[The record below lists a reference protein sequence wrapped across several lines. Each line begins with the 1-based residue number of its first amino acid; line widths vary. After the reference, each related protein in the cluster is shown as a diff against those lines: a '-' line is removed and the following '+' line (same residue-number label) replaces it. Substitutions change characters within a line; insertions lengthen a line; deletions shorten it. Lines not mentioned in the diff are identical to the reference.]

1 MQSTGSISR
10 GKTAQKHNTRECYQ
24 DREHTPDNI
33 DFDRRADNIVL
44 VNRPIEEVY
53 EACFGAAAEAYN
65 AKQVE
70 KGHAERQIPD
80 YLEHVRKDKKLNEM
94 YEFVVQLGNMEEHPD
109 PEVAAAIYREWLD
122 GFSHRYGAQFCIK
135 QAIIHM
141 DEAVA
146 HMHVEVV
153 PVAESKRGLA
163 VQNSMN
169 KAVKQ
174 AGHADYKDMLAGW
187 DEILTEV
194 MEAHG
199 IERVAGD
206 REKQMGGVDINTYK
220 RTKAAEREHE
230 QRLECLQGQIAELEP
245 VAVTFGESARTLI
258 EHRGDGSKER
268 VLAEEESSLGSGI
281 GELERRV
288 QEARSRAGE
297 LERGNQRLGERLR
310 DVRGRHQQLGERFEN
325 LERRMTAVLQALRD
339 VPNTLGAWAL
349 DIANRL
355 GKRTYDPR
363 SLDRMEGYAR
373 ESSKAYNAARAARG
387 EVPQPSRNRR
397 PSI

>member
-153 PVAESKRGLA
+153 PVAESRRGLA

-194 MEAHG
+194 MKAHG

-245 VAVTFGESARTLI
+245 LAVSFVESAGAVISHL
-258 EHRGDGSKER
+258 GDGSKER
-268 VLAEEESSLGSGI
+268 GLAEEESSLGSRV
-281 GELERRV
+281 GELEQQVRAARR
-288 QEARSRAGE
+288 RAGE
-297 LERGNQRLGERLR
+297 LERGNQRLGDRLR
-310 DVRGRHQQLGERFEN
+310 DVRGRHSSLRERFEG
-325 LERRMTAVLQALRD
+325 LERRLEGVLVGMRSIPD
-339 VPNTLGAWAL
+339 TLSEWAQ
-349 DIANRL
+349 DMARRL
-355 GKRTYDPR
+355 GKRVYSPN
-363 SLDRMEGYAR
+363 SLSAMR
-373 ESSKAYNAARAARG
+373 EQVESASKQLDTGVSHGRQKTEHR
-387 EVPQPSRNRR
+387 
-397 PSI
+397 

>member
-94 YEFVVQLGNMEEHPD
+94 YEFVVQLGNMEEHPGSAI
-109 PEVAAAIYREWLD
+109 AAAIYREWLD

-245 VAVTFGESARTLI
+245 LAVTFGESARTLI

-268 VLAEEESSLGSGI
+268 GLAEEESSLGSGI

-310 DVRGRHQQLGERFEN
+310 DVRGRHSSLRERFEG
-325 LERRMTAVLQALRD
+325 LERRLEGVMAGMRSIPD
-339 VPNTLGAWAL
+339 TLSEWAQ
-349 DIANRL
+349 DMARRL
-355 GKRTYDPR
+355 GKRVYSPN
-363 SLDRMEGYAR
+363 SLSAVR
-373 ESSKAYNAARAARG
+373 EQVESASKQLDTGVSHGRQRT
-387 EVPQPSRNRR
+387 EHR
-397 PSI
+397 

>member
-109 PEVAAAIYREWLD
+109 PEIAAAIYREWLD

-163 VQNSMN
+163 VQNSMS

-245 VAVTFGESARTLI
+245 LAVTFGESARTLI

-268 VLAEEESSLGSGI
+268 GLAEEESSLGSGI

-310 DVRGRHQQLGERFEN
+310 DVRGRHSSLRERFEG
-325 LERRMTAVLQALRD
+325 LERRLEGVMAGMRSIPD
-339 VPNTLGAWAL
+339 TLSEWAQ
-349 DIANRL
+349 DMARRL
-355 GKRTYDPR
+355 GKRVYSPN
-363 SLDRMEGYAR
+363 SLSAVR
-373 ESSKAYNAARAARG
+373 EQVESASKQLDTGVSHGRQRT
-387 EVPQPSRNRR
+387 EHR
-397 PSI
+397 

>member
-245 VAVTFGESARTLI
+245 LAVSFVESAGAVISHL
-258 EHRGDGSKER
+258 GDGSKER
-268 VLAEEESSLGSGI
+268 GLAEEESSLGSRV
-281 GELERRV
+281 GELEQQVRA
-288 QEARSRAGE
+288 ARSRAGE
-297 LERGNQRLGERLR
+297 LERGNQRLGDRLR
-310 DVRGRHQQLGERFEN
+310 DVRGRHSSLRERFEG
-325 LERRMTAVLQALRD
+325 LERRLEGVLAGMRSIPD
-339 VPNTLGAWAL
+339 TLSEWAQ
-349 DIANRL
+349 DMARRL
-355 GKRTYDPR
+355 GKRVYSPN
-363 SLDRMEGYAR
+363 SLSAMR
-373 ESSKAYNAARAARG
+373 EQVESASKQLDTGVSHGRQKTEHR
-387 EVPQPSRNRR
+387 
-397 PSI
+397 

>member
-44 VNRPIEEVY
+44 VNRPNEEVY
-53 EACFGAAAEAYN
+53 QACFGDAAEAYN

-153 PVAESKRGLA
+153 PVAESKRGLG

-194 MEAHG
+194 MEARG
-199 IERVAGD
+199 IERVAGE

-268 VLAEEESSLGSGI
+268 GLAEEESSLGSGI

-297 LERGNQRLGERLR
+297 LERGNRQLGERLR
-310 DVRGRHQQLGERFEN
+310 DVRGRHSRLRERFEG
-325 LERRMTAVLQALRD
+325 LERRLEGVMAGMRSIPD
-339 VPNTLGAWAL
+339 TLSEWAQ
-349 DIANRL
+349 DMARRL
-355 GKRTYDPR
+355 GKRVYSPN
-363 SLDRMEGYAR
+363 SLSAMR
-373 ESSKAYNAARAARG
+373 EQVESASKQLDTGVSHGRQKTEHR
-387 EVPQPSRNRR
+387 
-397 PSI
+397 

>member
-10 GKTAQKHNTRECYQ
+10 GKTAQKHNARECYQ

-109 PEVAAAIYREWLD
+109 PEIAAAIYREWLD

-245 VAVTFGESARTLI
+245 LAVTFGESARTLI

-268 VLAEEESSLGSGI
+268 GLAEEESSLGSGI

-310 DVRGRHQQLGERFEN
+310 DVRGRHSSLRERFEG
-325 LERRMTAVLQALRD
+325 LERRLEGVMAGMRSIPD
-339 VPNTLGAWAL
+339 TLSEWAQ
-349 DIANRL
+349 DMARRL
-355 GKRTYDPR
+355 GKRVYSPN
-363 SLDRMEGYAR
+363 SLSAVR
-373 ESSKAYNAARAARG
+373 EQVESASKQLDTGVSHGRQRT
-387 EVPQPSRNRR
+387 EHR
-397 PSI
+397 

>member
-109 PEVAAAIYREWLD
+109 PEIAAAIYREWLD

-194 MEAHG
+194 MKAYG

-245 VAVTFGESARTLI
+245 LAVTFRESARTLI

-268 VLAEEESSLGSGI
+268 GLAEEESSLGSGI

-310 DVRGRHQQLGERFEN
+310 DVRGRHSSLRERFEG
-325 LERRMTAVLQALRD
+325 LERRLEGVMAGMRSIPD
-339 VPNTLGAWAL
+339 TLSEWAQ
-349 DIANRL
+349 DMARRL
-355 GKRTYDPR
+355 GKRVYSPN
-363 SLDRMEGYAR
+363 SLLAMR
-373 ESSKAYNAARAARG
+373 EQVESASKQLDTGVSHGRQRT
-387 EVPQPSRNRR
+387 EHR
-397 PSI
+397 

>member
-122 GFSHRYGAQFCIK
+122 GFSHRYGAQFRIK

-194 MEAHG
+194 MKAHG

-245 VAVTFGESARTLI
+245 LAVSFVESAGAVISHL
-258 EHRGDGSKER
+258 GDGSKER
-268 VLAEEESSLGSGI
+268 GLAEEESSLGSRV
-281 GELERRV
+281 GELEQQVRA
-288 QEARSRAGE
+288 ARSRAGE
-297 LERGNQRLGERLR
+297 LERGNQRLGDRLR
-310 DVRGRHQQLGERFEN
+310 DVRGRHSSLRERFEG
-325 LERRMTAVLQALRD
+325 LERRLEGVLVGMRSIPD
-339 VPNTLGAWAL
+339 TLSEWAQ
-349 DIANRL
+349 DMARRL
-355 GKRTYDPR
+355 GKRVYSPN
-363 SLDRMEGYAR
+363 SLSAMR
-373 ESSKAYNAARAARG
+373 EQVESASKQLDTGVSHGRQKTEHR
-387 EVPQPSRNRR
+387 
-397 PSI
+397 

>member
-109 PEVAAAIYREWLD
+109 PEIAAAIYREWLD

-194 MEAHG
+194 MKAHG

-245 VAVTFGESARTLI
+245 LAVSFVESAGAVISHL
-258 EHRGDGSKER
+258 GDGSKER
-268 VLAEEESSLGSGI
+268 GLAEEESNLGSGI

-310 DVRGRHQQLGERFEN
+310 DVRGRHSSLRERFEG
-325 LERRMTAVLQALRD
+325 LERRLEGVMAGMRSIPD
-339 VPNTLGAWAL
+339 TLSEWAQ
-349 DIANRL
+349 DMARRL
-355 GKRTYDPR
+355 GKRVYSPN
-363 SLDRMEGYAR
+363 SLSAVR
-373 ESSKAYNAARAARG
+373 EQVESASKQLDTGVSHGRQRT
-387 EVPQPSRNRR
+387 EHR
-397 PSI
+397 

>member
-153 PVAESKRGLA
+153 PVAESRRGLA

-194 MEAHG
+194 MKAHG

-245 VAVTFGESARTLI
+245 LAVSFVESAGAVISHL
-258 EHRGDGSKER
+258 GDGSKER
-268 VLAEEESSLGSGI
+268 GLAEEESSLGSRV
-281 GELERRV
+281 GELEQQVRA
-288 QEARSRAGE
+288 ARSRAGE
-297 LERGNQRLGERLR
+297 LERGNQRLGDRLR
-310 DVRGRHQQLGERFEN
+310 DVRGRHSSLRERFEG
-325 LERRMTAVLQALRD
+325 LERRLEGVLVGMRSIPD
-339 VPNTLGAWAL
+339 TLSEWAQ
-349 DIANRL
+349 DMARRL
-355 GKRTYDPR
+355 GKRVYSPN
-363 SLDRMEGYAR
+363 SLSAMR
-373 ESSKAYNAARAARG
+373 EQVESASKQLDTGVSHGRQKTEHR
-387 EVPQPSRNRR
+387 
-397 PSI
+397 

>member
-109 PEVAAAIYREWLD
+109 PEIAAAIYREWLD

-194 MEAHG
+194 MESHG

-245 VAVTFGESARTLI
+245 LAVTFGESARTLI

-268 VLAEEESSLGSGI
+268 GLAEEESSLGSGI

-310 DVRGRHQQLGERFEN
+310 DVRGRHSSLRERFEG
-325 LERRMTAVLQALRD
+325 LERRLEGVMAGMRSIPD
-339 VPNTLGAWAL
+339 TLSEWAQ
-349 DIANRL
+349 DMARRL
-355 GKRTYDPR
+355 GKRVYSPN
-363 SLDRMEGYAR
+363 SLSAVR
-373 ESSKAYNAARAARG
+373 EQVESASKQLDTGVSHGRQRT
-387 EVPQPSRNRR
+387 EHR
-397 PSI
+397 

>member
-109 PEVAAAIYREWLD
+109 PEIAAAIYREWLD

-169 KAVKQ
+169 KAVNQ

-245 VAVTFGESARTLI
+245 LAVTFGESARTLI

-268 VLAEEESSLGSGI
+268 GLAEEESSLGSGI

-310 DVRGRHQQLGERFEN
+310 DVRGRHSSLRERFEG
-325 LERRMTAVLQALRD
+325 LERRLEGVMAGMRLIPD
-339 VPNTLGAWAL
+339 TLSEWAQ
-349 DIANRL
+349 DMARRL
-355 GKRTYDPR
+355 GKRVYSPN
-363 SLDRMEGYAR
+363 SLSAVR
-373 ESSKAYNAARAARG
+373 EQVESASKQLDTGVSHGRQRT
-387 EVPQPSRNRR
+387 EHR
-397 PSI
+397 

>member
-109 PEVAAAIYREWLD
+109 PEIAAAIYREWLD

-194 MEAHG
+194 MKAHG

-245 VAVTFGESARTLI
+245 LAVSFVESAGAVISHL
-258 EHRGDGSKER
+258 GDGSKER
-268 VLAEEESSLGSGI
+268 GLAEEESSLGSRV
-281 GELERRV
+281 GELEQQVRA
-288 QEARSRAGE
+288 ARSRAGE

-310 DVRGRHQQLGERFEN
+310 DVRGRHSSLRERFEG
-325 LERRMTAVLQALRD
+325 LERRLEGVLAGMRSIPD
-339 VPNTLGAWAL
+339 TLSEWAQ
-349 DIANRL
+349 DMARRL
-355 GKRTYDPR
+355 GKRVYSPN
-363 SLDRMEGYAR
+363 SLSAMR
-373 ESSKAYNAARAARG
+373 EQVESASKQLDTGVSHGRQKTEHR
-387 EVPQPSRNRR
+387 
-397 PSI
+397 

>member
-109 PEVAAAIYREWLD
+109 PEIAAAIYREWLD

-230 QRLECLQGQIAELEP
+230 QRLECLQGQIKELEP
-245 VAVTFGESARTLI
+245 LAVTFCESVRTLI

-268 VLAEEESSLGSGI
+268 GLAEEESSLGSGI

-310 DVRGRHQQLGERFEN
+310 DVRGRHSSLRERFEG
-325 LERRMTAVLQALRD
+325 LERRLEGVMAGMRSIPD
-339 VPNTLGAWAL
+339 TLSEWAQ
-349 DIANRL
+349 DMARRL
-355 GKRTYDPR
+355 GKRVYSPN
-363 SLDRMEGYAR
+363 SLLAMR
-373 ESSKAYNAARAARG
+373 EQVESASKQLDTGVSHGRQRT
-387 EVPQPSRNRR
+387 EHR
-397 PSI
+397 

>member
-10 GKTAQKHNTRECYQ
+10 GKTAQKHNTRECYR

-33 DFDRRADNIVL
+33 DFDRRGDNIVL

-53 EACFGAAAEAYN
+53 EACFGAAAEAYS

-70 KGHAERQIPD
+70 KGHPERQIPD
-80 YLEHVRKDKKLNEM
+80 YLEHVRKDKKLHDM
-94 YEFVVQLGNMEEHPD
+94 YEFVVQVGNMDEHPD
-109 PEVAAAIYREWLD
+109 AETAAAIYRDWLD
-122 GFSHRYGAQFCIK
+122 GFSHKYGAQFAVK
-135 QAIIHM
+135 QAIVHM

-187 DEILTEV
+187 DEVLTEC
-194 MEAHG
+194 MEKHG

-206 REKQMGGVDINTYK
+206 RELQMGGVDMETYK
-220 RTKAAEREHE
+220 RSIAAQKAAEAAEE
-230 QRLECLQGQIAELEP
+230 RLECLQRRIEEAELEP
-245 VAVTFGESARTLI
+245 ASESIGESAGALVA
-258 EHRGDGSKER
+258 HRGDGSRERELAAEKE
-268 VLAEEESSLGSGI
+268 SLGSRI
-281 GELERRV
+281 GELERQVRAARARV
-288 QEARSRAGE
+288 PEI
-297 LERGNQRLGERLR
+297 ERR
-310 DVRGRHQQLGERFEN
+310 RGRLDARVEYLRGGLARARERFEG
-325 LERRMTAVLQALRD
+325 LAEKVD
-339 VPNTLGAWAL
+339 GY
-349 DIANRL
+349 IANVGQRVAALLQSL
-355 GKRTYDPR
+355 GVRA
-363 SLDRMEGYAR
+363 YAGNPPLSER
-373 ESSKAYNAARAARG
+373 AVGALAASRAYNAERAARG
-387 EVPQPSRNRR
+387 EVPQPSRRDS

>member
-109 PEVAAAIYREWLD
+109 PEIAAAIYREWLD

-194 MEAHG
+194 MKANG

-230 QRLECLQGQIAELEP
+230 QRLECLQGQIEELEP

-268 VLAEEESSLGSGI
+268 GLAEEESSLGNGV

-310 DVRGRHQQLGERFEN
+310 DVRGRHSGLRERFEG
-325 LERRMTAVLQALRD
+325 LERRLEGVLAGMRSIPD
-339 VPNTLGAWAL
+339 TLSEWAQ
-349 DIANRL
+349 DMARRL
-355 GKRTYDPR
+355 GKRVYSPN
-363 SLDRMEGYAR
+363 SLSAMR
-373 ESSKAYNAARAARG
+373 EQVESASKQLDTGVSHGRQKTEHR
-387 EVPQPSRNRR
+387 
-397 PSI
+397 

>member
-109 PEVAAAIYREWLD
+109 PEIAAAIYREWLD

-187 DEILTEV
+187 DEILTDV

-245 VAVTFGESARTLI
+245 LAVTFGESARTLI

-268 VLAEEESSLGSGI
+268 GLAEEESSLGSGI

-310 DVRGRHQQLGERFEN
+310 DVRGRHSSLRERFEG
-325 LERRMTAVLQALRD
+325 LERRLEGVMAGMRSIPD
-339 VPNTLGAWAL
+339 TLSEWAQ
-349 DIANRL
+349 DMARRL
-355 GKRTYDPR
+355 GKRVYSPN
-363 SLDRMEGYAR
+363 SLSAVR
-373 ESSKAYNAARAARG
+373 EQVESASKQLDTGVSHGRQRT
-387 EVPQPSRNRR
+387 EHR
-397 PSI
+397 

>member
-245 VAVTFGESARTLI
+245 LAVSFVESAGAVISHL
-258 EHRGDGSKER
+258 GDGSKER
-268 VLAEEESSLGSGI
+268 GLAEEESSLGSGI

-310 DVRGRHQQLGERFEN
+310 DVRGRHSSLRERFEG
-325 LERRMTAVLQALRD
+325 LERRLEGVMAGMRSIPD
-339 VPNTLGAWAL
+339 TLSEWAQ
-349 DIANRL
+349 DMARRL
-355 GKRTYDPR
+355 GKRVYSPN
-363 SLDRMEGYAR
+363 SLSAMR
-373 ESSKAYNAARAARG
+373 EQVESASKQLDTGISHGRQKTEHR
-387 EVPQPSRNRR
+387 
-397 PSI
+397 

>member
-70 KGHAERQIPD
+70 KGHAERQIPN

-109 PEVAAAIYREWLD
+109 PEIAAAIYREWLD

-245 VAVTFGESARTLI
+245 LAVTFGESARTLI

-268 VLAEEESSLGSGI
+268 GLAEEESSLGSGI

-297 LERGNQRLGERLR
+297 LERGNRRLGERLR
-310 DVRGRHQQLGERFEN
+310 DVRGRHSSLRERFEG
-325 LERRMTAVLQALRD
+325 LERRLEGVMAGMRSIPD
-339 VPNTLGAWAL
+339 TLSEWAQ
-349 DIANRL
+349 DMARRL
-355 GKRTYDPR
+355 GKRVYSPN
-363 SLDRMEGYAR
+363 SLSAVR
-373 ESSKAYNAARAARG
+373 EQVESASKQLDTGVSHGRQRT
-387 EVPQPSRNRR
+387 EHR
-397 PSI
+397 

>member
-245 VAVTFGESARTLI
+245 LAVTFGESARTLI

-268 VLAEEESSLGSGI
+268 GLAEEESSLGSGI

-310 DVRGRHQQLGERFEN
+310 DVRGRHSSLRERFEG
-325 LERRMTAVLQALRD
+325 LERRLEGVMAGMRSIPD
-339 VPNTLGAWAL
+339 TLSEWAQ
-349 DIANRL
+349 DMARRL
-355 GKRTYDPR
+355 GKRVYSPN
-363 SLDRMEGYAR
+363 SLSAVR
-373 ESSKAYNAARAARG
+373 EQVESASKQLDTGVSHGRQRT
-387 EVPQPSRNRR
+387 EHR
-397 PSI
+397 

>member
-194 MEAHG
+194 MKAHG

-245 VAVTFGESARTLI
+245 LAVSFVESAGAVISHL
-258 EHRGDGSKER
+258 GDGSKER
-268 VLAEEESSLGSGI
+268 GLAEEESSLGSRV
-281 GELERRV
+281 GELEQQVRA
-288 QEARSRAGE
+288 ARSRAGE
-297 LERGNQRLGERLR
+297 LERGNQRLGDRLR
-310 DVRGRHQQLGERFEN
+310 DVRGRHSSLRERFEG
-325 LERRMTAVLQALRD
+325 LERRLDGVLVGMRSIPD
-339 VPNTLGAWAL
+339 TLSEWAQ
-349 DIANRL
+349 DMARRL
-355 GKRTYDPR
+355 GKRVYSPN
-363 SLDRMEGYAR
+363 SLSAMR
-373 ESSKAYNAARAARG
+373 EQVESASKQLDTGVSHGRQKTEHR
-387 EVPQPSRNRR
+387 
-397 PSI
+397 

>member
-33 DFDRRADNIVL
+33 DFDRRGDNIVL

-194 MEAHG
+194 MKAHG

-245 VAVTFGESARTLI
+245 LAVSFVESAGAVISHL
-258 EHRGDGSKER
+258 GDGSKER
-268 VLAEEESSLGSGI
+268 GLAEEESSLGSRV
-281 GELERRV
+281 GELEQQVRA
-288 QEARSRAGE
+288 ARSRAGE
-297 LERGNQRLGERLR
+297 LERGNQRLGDRLR
-310 DVRGRHQQLGERFEN
+310 DVRGRHSSLRERFEG
-325 LERRMTAVLQALRD
+325 LERRLEGVLVGMRSIPD
-339 VPNTLGAWAL
+339 TLSEWAQ
-349 DIANRL
+349 DMARRL
-355 GKRTYDPR
+355 GKRVYSPN
-363 SLDRMEGYAR
+363 SLSAMR
-373 ESSKAYNAARAARG
+373 EQVESASKQLDTGVSHGRQKTEHR
-387 EVPQPSRNRR
+387 
-397 PSI
+397 

>member
-109 PEVAAAIYREWLD
+109 PEIAAAIYREWVD

-245 VAVTFGESARTLI
+245 LAVTFGESARTLI

-268 VLAEEESSLGSGI
+268 GLAEEESSLGSGI

-310 DVRGRHQQLGERFEN
+310 DVRGRHSSLRERFEG
-325 LERRMTAVLQALRD
+325 LERRLEGVMAGMRSIPD
-339 VPNTLGAWAL
+339 TLSEWAQ
-349 DIANRL
+349 DMARRL
-355 GKRTYDPR
+355 GKRVYSPN
-363 SLDRMEGYAR
+363 SLSAVR
-373 ESSKAYNAARAARG
+373 EQVESASKQLDTGVSHGRQRT
-387 EVPQPSRNRR
+387 EHR
-397 PSI
+397 

>member
-194 MEAHG
+194 MKANG

-245 VAVTFGESARTLI
+245 LAVSFVESAGAVISHL
-258 EHRGDGSKER
+258 GDGSKER
-268 VLAEEESSLGSGI
+268 GLAEEESSLGSRV
-281 GELERRV
+281 GELEQQVRA
-288 QEARSRAGE
+288 ARSRAGE
-297 LERGNQRLGERLR
+297 LERGNQRLGDRLR
-310 DVRGRHQQLGERFEN
+310 DVRGRHSSLRERFEG
-325 LERRMTAVLQALRD
+325 LERRLEGVLVGMRSIPD
-339 VPNTLGAWAL
+339 TLSEWAQ
-349 DIANRL
+349 DMARRL
-355 GKRTYDPR
+355 GKRVYSPN
-363 SLDRMEGYAR
+363 SLSAMR
-373 ESSKAYNAARAARG
+373 EQVESASKQLDTGVSHGRQKTEHR
-387 EVPQPSRNRR
+387 
-397 PSI
+397 

>member
-44 VNRPIEEVY
+44 VNRHIEEVY

-153 PVAESKRGLA
+153 PVAESRRGLA

-194 MEAHG
+194 MKAHG

-245 VAVTFGESARTLI
+245 LAVSFVESAGAVISHL
-258 EHRGDGSKER
+258 GDGSKER
-268 VLAEEESSLGSGI
+268 GLAEEESSLGSRV
-281 GELERRV
+281 GELEQQVRA
-288 QEARSRAGE
+288 ARSRAGE
-297 LERGNQRLGERLR
+297 LERGNQRLGDRLR
-310 DVRGRHQQLGERFEN
+310 DVRGRHSSLRERFEG
-325 LERRMTAVLQALRD
+325 LERRLEGVLVGMRSIPD
-339 VPNTLGAWAL
+339 TLSEWAQ
-349 DIANRL
+349 DMARRL
-355 GKRTYDPR
+355 GKRVYSPN
-363 SLDRMEGYAR
+363 SLSAMR
-373 ESSKAYNAARAARG
+373 EQVESASKQLDTGVSHGRQKTEHR
-387 EVPQPSRNRR
+387 
-397 PSI
+397 

>member
-153 PVAESKRGLA
+153 PVAESKRGLG

-194 MEAHG
+194 MEARG

-268 VLAEEESSLGSGI
+268 GLAEEESSLGSGI

-297 LERGNQRLGERLR
+297 LERGNRQLGERLR
-310 DVRGRHQQLGERFEN
+310 DVRGRHSRLRERFEG
-325 LERRMTAVLQALRD
+325 LERRLEGVMAGMRSIPD
-339 VPNTLGAWAL
+339 TLSEWAQ
-349 DIANRL
+349 DMARRL
-355 GKRTYDPR
+355 GKRVYSPN
-363 SLDRMEGYAR
+363 SLSAMR
-373 ESSKAYNAARAARG
+373 EQVESASKQLDTGVSHGRQKTEHR
-387 EVPQPSRNRR
+387 
-397 PSI
+397 

>member
-194 MEAHG
+194 MKAHG

-245 VAVTFGESARTLI
+245 LAVSFVESAGAVISHL
-258 EHRGDGSKER
+258 GDGSKER
-268 VLAEEESSLGSGI
+268 GLAEEESSLGSRV
-281 GELERRV
+281 GELEQQVRA
-288 QEARSRAGE
+288 ARSRAGE
-297 LERGNQRLGERLR
+297 LERGNQRLGDRLR
-310 DVRGRHQQLGERFEN
+310 DVRGRHSSLRERFEG
-325 LERRMTAVLQALRD
+325 LERRLGGVLVGMRSIPD
-339 VPNTLGAWAL
+339 TLSEWAQ
-349 DIANRL
+349 DMARRL
-355 GKRTYDPR
+355 GKRVYSPN
-363 SLDRMEGYAR
+363 SLSAMR
-373 ESSKAYNAARAARG
+373 EQVESASKQLDTGVSHGRQKTEHR
-387 EVPQPSRNRR
+387 
-397 PSI
+397 

>member
-80 YLEHVRKDKKLNEM
+80 YLEHVRKDKRLNEM

-109 PEVAAAIYREWLD
+109 PEIAAAIYREWLD

-194 MEAHG
+194 MKAHG

-230 QRLECLQGQIAELEP
+230 QRLECLQGQIEEMEP

-268 VLAEEESSLGSGI
+268 GLAEEESSLGSGI

-288 QEARSRAGE
+288 QEARSRAEE

-310 DVRGRHQQLGERFEN
+310 DVRGRHSSLRERFEG
-325 LERRMTAVLQALRD
+325 LERRLEGVMAGMRSIPD
-339 VPNTLGAWAL
+339 TLSEWAQ
-349 DIANRL
+349 DMARRL
-355 GKRTYDPR
+355 GKRVCSPN
-363 SLDRMEGYAR
+363 SLSAMR
-373 ESSKAYNAARAARG
+373 EQVESASKQLDTGVSHGRQRT
-387 EVPQPSRNRR
+387 EHR
-397 PSI
+397 

>member
-109 PEVAAAIYREWLD
+109 PEIAAAIYREWLD

-245 VAVTFGESARTLI
+245 LAVTFGESARTLI

-268 VLAEEESSLGSGI
+268 GLAEEESSLGSGI
-281 GELERRV
+281 GELERRA

-297 LERGNQRLGERLR
+297 LERGNRRLGERLR
-310 DVRGRHQQLGERFEN
+310 DVRGRHSSLRERFEG
-325 LERRMTAVLQALRD
+325 LERRLEGVMAGMRSIPD
-339 VPNTLGAWAL
+339 TLSEWAQ
-349 DIANRL
+349 DMARRL
-355 GKRTYDPR
+355 GKRVYSPN
-363 SLDRMEGYAR
+363 SLSAVR
-373 ESSKAYNAARAARG
+373 EQVESASKQLDTGVSHGRQRT
-387 EVPQPSRNRR
+387 EHR
-397 PSI
+397 

>member
-109 PEVAAAIYREWLD
+109 PEIAAAIYREWLD

-245 VAVTFGESARTLI
+245 LAVTFGESARTLI

-268 VLAEEESSLGSGI
+268 GLAEEENSLGSGI

-310 DVRGRHQQLGERFEN
+310 DVRGRHSSLRERFEG
-325 LERRMTAVLQALRD
+325 LERRLEGVMAGMRSIPD
-339 VPNTLGAWAL
+339 TLSEWAQ
-349 DIANRL
+349 DMARRL
-355 GKRTYDPR
+355 GKRVYSPN
-363 SLDRMEGYAR
+363 SLSAVR
-373 ESSKAYNAARAARG
+373 EQVESASKQLDTGVSHGRQRT
-387 EVPQPSRNRR
+387 EHR
-397 PSI
+397 

>member
-109 PEVAAAIYREWLD
+109 PEIAAAIYREWLD

-194 MEAHG
+194 MKAHG

-230 QRLECLQGQIAELEP
+230 QRLECLQGQIEEMEP

-268 VLAEEESSLGSGI
+268 GLAEEESSLGSGI

-288 QEARSRAGE
+288 QEARSRAEE

-310 DVRGRHQQLGERFEN
+310 DVRGRHSSLRERFEG
-325 LERRMTAVLQALRD
+325 LERRLEGVMAGMRSIPD
-339 VPNTLGAWAL
+339 TLSEWAQ
-349 DIANRL
+349 DMARRL
-355 GKRTYDPR
+355 GKRVCSPN
-363 SLDRMEGYAR
+363 SLSAMR
-373 ESSKAYNAARAARG
+373 EQVESASKQLDTGVSHGRQRT
-387 EVPQPSRNRR
+387 EHR
-397 PSI
+397 

>member
-10 GKTAQKHNTRECYQ
+10 GKTAQKHNTRECYR

-194 MEAHG
+194 MKAHG

-245 VAVTFGESARTLI
+245 LAVSFVESAGAVISHL
-258 EHRGDGSKER
+258 GDGSKER
-268 VLAEEESSLGSGI
+268 GLAEEESSLGSRV
-281 GELERRV
+281 GELEQQVRA
-288 QEARSRAGE
+288 ARSRAGE
-297 LERGNQRLGERLR
+297 LERGNQRLGDRLR
-310 DVRGRHQQLGERFEN
+310 DVRGRHSSLRERFEG
-325 LERRMTAVLQALRD
+325 LERRLEGVLVGMRSIPD
-339 VPNTLGAWAL
+339 TLSEWAQ
-349 DIANRL
+349 DMARRL
-355 GKRTYDPR
+355 GKRVYSPN
-363 SLDRMEGYAR
+363 SLSAVR
-373 ESSKAYNAARAARG
+373 EQVESASKQLDTGVSHGRQKTEHR
-387 EVPQPSRNRR
+387 
-397 PSI
+397 

>member
-109 PEVAAAIYREWLD
+109 PEIAAAIYREWLD

-194 MEAHG
+194 MKAHG

-230 QRLECLQGQIAELEP
+230 QRLECLQGQIEELEP

-268 VLAEEESSLGSGI
+268 GLAEEESSLGSRV

-297 LERGNQRLGERLR
+297 LERGNRRLGERLR
-310 DVRGRHQQLGERFEN
+310 DVRGRHSSLRERFEG
-325 LERRMTAVLQALRD
+325 LERRLEGVMAGMRSIPD
-339 VPNTLGAWAL
+339 TLSEWAQ
-349 DIANRL
+349 DMARRL
-355 GKRTYDPR
+355 GKRVYSPN
-363 SLDRMEGYAR
+363 SLSAMR
-373 ESSKAYNAARAARG
+373 EQVESASKQLDTGVSHGRQKTEHR
-387 EVPQPSRNRR
+387 
-397 PSI
+397 

>member
-70 KGHAERQIPD
+70 KGHAERKIPD

-109 PEVAAAIYREWLD
+109 PEIAAAIYREWLD

-245 VAVTFGESARTLI
+245 LAVTFGESARTLI

-268 VLAEEESSLGSGI
+268 GLAEEESSLGSGI

-310 DVRGRHQQLGERFEN
+310 DVRGRHSSLRERFEG
-325 LERRMTAVLQALRD
+325 LERRLEGVMAGMRSIPD
-339 VPNTLGAWAL
+339 TLSGWAQ
-349 DIANRL
+349 DMARRL
-355 GKRTYDPR
+355 GKRVYSPN
-363 SLDRMEGYAR
+363 SLSAVR
-373 ESSKAYNAARAARG
+373 EQVESASKQLDTGVSHGRQRT
-387 EVPQPSRNRR
+387 EHR
-397 PSI
+397 

>member
-122 GFSHRYGAQFCIK
+122 GISHRYGAQFCIK

-194 MEAHG
+194 MKAHG

-245 VAVTFGESARTLI
+245 LAVSFVESAGAVISHL
-258 EHRGDGSKER
+258 GDGSKER
-268 VLAEEESSLGSGI
+268 GLAEEESSLGSRV
-281 GELERRV
+281 GELEQQVRA
-288 QEARSRAGE
+288 ARSRAGE
-297 LERGNQRLGERLR
+297 LERGNQRLGDRLR
-310 DVRGRHQQLGERFEN
+310 DVRGRHSSLRERFEG
-325 LERRMTAVLQALRD
+325 LERRLEGVLVGMRSIPD
-339 VPNTLGAWAL
+339 TLSEWAQ
-349 DIANRL
+349 DMARRL
-355 GKRTYDPR
+355 GKRVYSPN
-363 SLDRMEGYAR
+363 SLSAMR
-373 ESSKAYNAARAARG
+373 EQVESASKQLDTGVSHGRQKTEHR
-387 EVPQPSRNRR
+387 
-397 PSI
+397 

>member
-10 GKTAQKHNTRECYQ
+10 GKTAQKHNTRECYR

-109 PEVAAAIYREWLD
+109 PEIAAAIYREWLD

-194 MEAHG
+194 MKANG

-230 QRLECLQGQIAELEP
+230 RRLECLQGQIEELEP

-268 VLAEEESSLGSGI
+268 GLAEEESSLGSGV

-310 DVRGRHQQLGERFEN
+310 DVRGRHSSLRERFEG
-325 LERRMTAVLQALRD
+325 LERRLEGVLAGMRSI
-339 VPNTLGAWAL
+339 PGTLSEWAQ
-349 DIANRL
+349 DMARRL
-355 GKRTYDPR
+355 GKRVYSPN
-363 SLDRMEGYAR
+363 SLSAMR
-373 ESSKAYNAARAARG
+373 EQVESASKQLDTGVSHGRQKTEHR
-387 EVPQPSRNRR
+387 
-397 PSI
+397 

>member
-109 PEVAAAIYREWLD
+109 PEIAAAIYREWLD

-230 QRLECLQGQIAELEP
+230 RRLECLQGQIAELEP
-245 VAVTFGESARTLI
+245 LAVTFGESARTLI

-268 VLAEEESSLGSGI
+268 GLAEEESSLGSGI

-310 DVRGRHQQLGERFEN
+310 DVRGRHSSLRERFEG
-325 LERRMTAVLQALRD
+325 LERRLEGVMAGMRSIPD
-339 VPNTLGAWAL
+339 TLSEWAQ
-349 DIANRL
+349 DMARRL
-355 GKRTYDPR
+355 GKRVYSPN
-363 SLDRMEGYAR
+363 SLSAVR
-373 ESSKAYNAARAARG
+373 EQVESASKQLDTGVSHGRQRT
-387 EVPQPSRNRR
+387 EHR
-397 PSI
+397 

>member
-70 KGHAERQIPD
+70 KGHAERQISD

-109 PEVAAAIYREWLD
+109 PEIAAAIYREWLD

-245 VAVTFGESARTLI
+245 LAVTFGESARTLI

-268 VLAEEESSLGSGI
+268 GLAEEESSLGSGI

-310 DVRGRHQQLGERFEN
+310 DVRGRHSSLRERFEG
-325 LERRMTAVLQALRD
+325 LERRLEGVMAGMRSIPD
-339 VPNTLGAWAL
+339 TLSEWAQ
-349 DIANRL
+349 DMARRL
-355 GKRTYDPR
+355 GKRVYSPN
-363 SLDRMEGYAR
+363 SLSAVR
-373 ESSKAYNAARAARG
+373 EQVESASKQLDTGVSHGRQRT
-387 EVPQPSRNRR
+387 EHR
-397 PSI
+397 

>member
-10 GKTAQKHNTRECYQ
+10 GKTAQKHNTRECYR

-109 PEVAAAIYREWLD
+109 PEIAAAIYREWLD

-194 MEAHG
+194 MKANG

-230 QRLECLQGQIAELEP
+230 RRLECLQGQIEELEP

-268 VLAEEESSLGSGI
+268 GLAEEESSLGSGV

-310 DVRGRHQQLGERFEN
+310 DVRGRHSSLRERFEG
-325 LERRMTAVLQALRD
+325 LERRLEGVMAGMRSIPD
-339 VPNTLGAWAL
+339 TLSEWAQ
-349 DIANRL
+349 DMARRL
-355 GKRTYDPR
+355 GKRVYSPN
-363 SLDRMEGYAR
+363 SLSAMR
-373 ESSKAYNAARAARG
+373 EQVESASKQLDTGVSHGRWKTEHR
-387 EVPQPSRNRR
+387 
-397 PSI
+397 